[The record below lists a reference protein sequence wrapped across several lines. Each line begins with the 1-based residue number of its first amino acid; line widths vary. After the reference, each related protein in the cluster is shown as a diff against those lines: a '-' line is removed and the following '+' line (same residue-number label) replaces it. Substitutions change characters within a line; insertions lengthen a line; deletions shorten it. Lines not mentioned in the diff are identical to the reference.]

1 MQRVLR
7 ALRKAVVAATPAITM
22 LIGLVTTGGGW
33 PG

>member
-7 ALRKAVVAATPAITM
+7 ALRRAVVAAMPAVAM